1 MTAAIYLVKGR
12 EKSVK
17 RKHPWIFSRGIN
29 KVEGEPALGETVDVF
44 THDGKWLAK
53 AAYSPASQIRARIW
67 SFDKEEIDTAFFVK
81 RLKDAQLLRE
91 DIIERDGLTGY
102 RLIAAESDAYQAL
115 RSTVTK
121 ISLCAN
127 FSVLAQNTISRL
139 LLTLWLSASLIVMC
153 TSALTWPFVKKKV

>member
-67 SFDKEEIDTAFFVK
+67 SFDKEEIDTAV
-81 RLKDAQLLRE
+81 
-91 DIIERDGLTGY
+91 T
-102 RLIAAESDAYQAL
+102 QAK
-115 RSTVTK
+115 SNPFPSPS
-121 ISLCAN
+121 SLFDN
-127 FSVLAQNTISRL
+127 VY
-139 LLTLWLSASLIVMC
+139 
-153 TSALTWPFVKKKV
+153 